1 MEKTF
6 EKTAY
11 VICHNGKDIIHPS
24 KVEKG
29 TNLASG
35 QPEFEEFSDET
46 AWKERLTELGY
57 NISTLEPSALGDP
70 APLKLGKLTDLRQ
83 SRKEKA

>member
-29 TNLASG
+29 TTLASG

-57 NISTLEPSALGDP
+57 DVSSLEPSALRDP
-70 APLKLGKLTDLRQ
+70 ASLKLGKLNDLRRN
-83 SRKEKA
+83 RKEKA

>member
-29 TNLASG
+29 TTLASG
-35 QPEFEEFSDET
+35 QPEFEEFSDEA
-46 AWKERLTELGY
+46 AWKARLTELGY
-57 NISTLEPSALGDP
+57 DISSLEPLALRDP
-70 APLKLGKLTDLRQ
+70 ASLKLGKLTDSRQ

>member
-29 TNLASG
+29 TTLSSG
-35 QPEFEEFSDET
+35 QPEFEEFSDEA
-46 AWKERLTELGY
+46 AWKARLTELGY
-57 NISTLEPSALGDP
+57 DISSLEPLALRDP
-70 APLKLGKLTDLRQ
+70 ESLKLGKLTDLRQ

>member
-6 EKTAY
+6 EEAAY

-29 TNLASG
+29 TTLASG
-35 QPEFEEFSDET
+35 QPEFEEFSDES

-57 NISTLEPSALGDP
+57 DISTLEPSALKDP
-70 APLKLGKLTDLRQ
+70 ATLKSQKLAELLH
-83 SRKEKA
+83 SKKENI